1 MELKEYKYNLEF
13 PLEAGGVL
21 PEITIGYHTYGTLN
35 KDKSNVVWVCHA
47 LTADSNPL
55 DWWAGLFGDDCVF
68 NPKEHFIVCANFLGS
83 CYGTTG
89 PHSIDR
95 RTNEPYY
102 SDFPLITIRDMVKA
116 HDLLRQY
123 LEIDKI
129 SVCIGGSG
137 GGHQVLEYGLMFP
150 NVVQRMITLASSATE
165 SAWRKA
171 IHTTQRMSIEADSSW
186 EDKRSDA
193 AEKGL
198 KAARGIGLLTY
209 RTIDAYV
216 KTQSDDDDSLLDNY
230 KASSYIRYQGEKLGN
245 RFNAY
250 SYWILTKA
258 LDTHNVGRNR
268 AELSEVL
275 NGVHQETLIISIDSD
290 ILMPKAEQ
298 EFLANH
304 IPNSS
309 LKVIESDYGHDGFLI
324 ETEKISK
331 CVEEFLG

>member
-13 PLEAGGVL
+13 PLEAGGIL

-47 LTADSNPL
+47 LTADSDPL

-89 PHSIDR
+89 PHSIDC

-123 LEIDKI
+123 LQIDKV

-137 GGHQVLEYGLMFP
+137 GGHQVLEYGLMLP
-150 NVVQRMITLASSATE
+150 NVVERMITLASSASE

-171 IHTTQRMSIEADSSW
+171 IHTTQRMSIEADFSW
-186 EDKRSDA
+186 GDKRSDA

-216 KTQSDDDDSLLDNY
+216 KTQSDEDDSLLDNY

-258 LDTHNVGRNR
+258 LDTHHVGRNR

-275 NGVHQETLIISIDSD
+275 KGIQQETLIISIDSD
-290 ILMPKAEQ
+290 ILMPKTEQ
-298 EFLANH
+298 EFLAKH

-324 ETEKISK
+324 ETKKISK
-331 CVEEFLG
+331 CVEEFLD

>member
-1 MELKEYKYNLEF
+1 MTLKKYKYEKEFFLES
-13 PLEAGGVL
+13 GDSL
-21 PEITIGYHTYGTLN
+21 PELTIGYHTYGTLN
-35 KDKSNVVWVCHA
+35 EAKDNAIWVCHA
-47 LTADSNPL
+47 LTADSNPA
-55 DWWAGLFGDDCVF
+55 DWWAGLFGDNRVF
-68 NPKEHFIVCANFLGS
+68 NPEKYFIVCANILGS

-102 SDFPLITIRDMVKA
+102 NDFPLITIRDMVKA
-116 HDLLRQY
+116 HDLLREY

-150 NVVQRMITLASSATE
+150 DVVQRMIALASSATE

-186 EDKRSDA
+186 GDKRPDA

-209 RTIDAYV
+209 RTINAYV
-216 KTQSDDDDSLLDNY
+216 KTQSDEDDSLLDNY

-258 LDTHNVGRNR
+258 LDTHHIGRNR
-268 AELSEVL
+268 TELSEVL
-275 NGVHQETLIISIDSD
+275 NGVQQETLIISIDSD
-290 ILMPKAEQ
+290 MLIPKAEQ
-298 EFLANH
+298 EFLAEH
-304 IPNSS
+304 IPNST
-309 LKVIESDYGHDGFLI
+309 LKVITSDYGHDGFLI
-324 ETEKISK
+324 ETKKIAE
-331 CVEEFLG
+331 CVEEFF